1 MLKRAPGRALA
12 AVLCDTGHK
21 IGVRAMWDER
31 IETARTQGIEPLAD
45 GVLERWFPQSFR
57 EGEPEQLAGW
67 RAMLTRTTGTGYAG
81 TSAAIRDT
89 DFTDFVGTISV
100 PVLCITGSHDLAT
113 PPDLGRDLASRIPA
127 SQFAL
132 VEGAG
137 HLPMIDHPDQ
147 LIALIREFLTRN
159 VGPRP

>member
-1 MLKRAPGRALA
+1 M
-12 AVLCDTGHK
+12 
-21 IGVRAMWDER
+21 
-31 IETARTQGIEPLAD
+31 
-45 GVLERWFPQSFR
+45 
-57 EGEPEQLAGW
+57 
-67 RAMLTRTTGTGYAG
+67 
-81 TSAAIRDT
+81 
-89 DFTDFVGTISV
+89 
-100 PVLCITGSHDLAT
+100 LCITGSHDLAT